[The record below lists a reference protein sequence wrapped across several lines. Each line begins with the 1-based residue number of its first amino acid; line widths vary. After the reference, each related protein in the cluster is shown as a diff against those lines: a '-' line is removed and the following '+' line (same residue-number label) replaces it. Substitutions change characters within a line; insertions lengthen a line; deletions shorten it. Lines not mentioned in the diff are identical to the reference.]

1 LILFI
6 IVIIQSAESVALL
19 EPITQSGLGWHRLRP
34 RGLRRLVAVL
44 LHLAREAH
52 HNILL
57 GFGLEGVQLLAL
69 QERAIAS
76 LMSLL
81 TALVARPIARCH
93 ETLGAL
99 VPDVSR
105 TATHGAFERR
115 LIGAAGA
122 SIA

>member
-1 LILFI
+1 MILFI
-6 IVIIQSAESVALL
+6 VNSQSTKSIALFQ
-19 EPITQSGLGWHRLRP
+19 PIAQSRLGWHRLRP
-34 RGLRRLVAVL
+34 RGLRKLEAVF
-44 LHLAREAH
+44 LHLACEAH
-52 HNILL
+52 HDILL
-57 GFGLEGVQLLAL
+57 GFRLEGVQLLAL

-105 TATHGAFERR
+105 AATHGAFERR
-115 LIGAAGA
+115 FVGAAGA